1 MSERMV
7 AAPAVHL
14 LSRRFTAL
22 LVANVCFGYAFS
34 SFFLL
39 PKFMDTVLG
48 AGPAE
53 VGWVTFA
60 HGATIVTVL
69 PLLGA
74 AVDRYGR
81 CRFLTAGALVMAV
94 ASAGYILVASHGPLL
109 IGLRM
114 VQALGFSLVFAA
126 GGALAVD
133 LAPAGR
139 LGQAIGLYGLSFLT
153 MNAVATA
160 SAELLA
166 ERLGW
171 NAAFGAAASGALL
184 CALLSLRISEPERAN
199 DDQGN
204 GRGLVGVAARS
215 STLRCLLIV
224 AVAGSA
230 MIAVFTFYQ
239 LYAAQLGIRRV
250 SGFFIGYAVTAVVMR
265 GVLGQWMDRIGNHR
279 AALAALAC
287 YGPAVLATIWLDRL
301 GLTLVGVGLGLAH
314 SVFYPSFNA
323 VAVATVLPSERG
335 KLMALFQ
342 AAFQLGTSAGG
353 LWGLLAAREG
363 YPAVFRAAALGL
375 LLAFLMFAASPE
387 GRGKGAR
394 PD

>member
-1 MSERMV
+1 MSERAI
-7 AAPAVHL
+7 AAPPVPL
-14 LSRRFTAL
+14 LSRPFTAL

-39 PKFMDTVLG
+39 PTFMDAVLG
-48 AGPAE
+48 AGPE
-53 VGWVTFA
+53 QVGWVTLA

-74 AVDRYGR
+74 AVDRRGR
-81 CRFLTAGALVMAV
+81 CRFLTAGALVMAA
-94 ASAGYILVASHGPLL
+94 ASAGFLLVDGYGPLL

-114 VQALGFSLVFAA
+114 VQALGFSMVFAA

-133 LAPAGR
+133 LAPPGR

-160 SAELLA
+160 SAEALA
-166 ERLGW
+166 TRAGW
-171 NAAFGAAASGALL
+171 HAAFAAASFGALL
-184 CALLSLRISEPERAN
+184 CAALSLRIAEPVRPTEDA
-199 DDQGN
+199 GA
-204 GRGLVGVAARS
+204 GRGLLEVAARPA
-215 STLRCLLIV
+215 TFRCLLIV
-224 AVAGSA
+224 SVSGSA

-239 LYAAQLGIRRV
+239 LYAAELGIERV
-250 SGFFIGYAVTAVVMR
+250 SGFFIGYALTAVVMR
-265 GVLGQWMDRIGNHR
+265 GALGHWMDRVGNHR

-287 YGPAVLATIWLDRL
+287 YGPAVLAASWLDTL
-301 GLTLVGVGLGLAH
+301 GPTLVGVGLGLAH

-323 VAVATVLPSERG
+323 VAVATVRPAERG

-353 LWGLLAAREG
+353 LWGLLAAQEG
-363 YPAVFRAAALGL
+363 YPAVFQAAAIGL
-375 LLAFLMFAASPE
+375 VTAFAAFAASPE
-387 GRGKGAR
+387 GRGKADP

>member
-1 MSERMV
+1 MSERAI
-7 AAPAVHL
+7 AAARVPL
-14 LSRRFTAL
+14 LSPRFTAL

-48 AGPAE
+48 AGPVQ
-53 VGWVTFA
+53 VGWVTLA

-74 AVDRYGR
+74 AVDHRGR

-94 ASAGYILVASHGPLL
+94 ASTGFVFVDDFGPLL
-109 IGLRM
+109 IGLRI
-114 VQALGFSLVFAA
+114 VQALGFSMVFAA

-133 LAPAGR
+133 LAPPER

-160 SAELLA
+160 SAERLA
-166 ERLGW
+166 ERAGW
-171 NAAFGAAASGALL
+171 NAAFAAAAGGALL
-184 CALLSLRISEPERAN
+184 CAALSLRIGEPERPV
-199 DDQGN
+199 DPEGN
-204 GRGLVGVAARS
+204 GRGLLGVAARP

-224 AVAGSA
+224 AVTGSA

-239 LYAAQLGIRRV
+239 LYAAQLGIERV
-250 SGFFIGYAVTAVVMR
+250 SGFFVGYASTAVIMR
-265 GVLGQWMDRIGNHR
+265 GVLGHWMDRLGNHR

-287 YGPAVLATIWLDRL
+287 YGPAVLAASWLDVL
-301 GLTLVGVGLGLAH
+301 GPTLVGVGLGLAH

-323 VAVATVLPSERG
+323 VAVATVRPGERG

-375 LLAFLMFAASPE
+375 LLAFLLFAASPE
-387 GRGKGAR
+387 GRGRSAP